1 MTMGVQV
8 QCVLGRQCL
17 VTTRALSAELPSAA
31 TLKHVGIAVELKR
44 SSQLKTV
51 QGLTSERGAE
61 MMLKSVYAMMA
72 GCFFTKP
79 NDVNS
84 PLDERTREKSRNVIS
99 VCICVTTRFLT
110 V

>member
-1 MTMGVQV
+1 
-8 QCVLGRQCL
+8 
-17 VTTRALSAELPSAA
+17 
-31 TLKHVGIAVELKR
+31 
-44 SSQLKTV
+44 
-51 QGLTSERGAE
+51 
-61 MMLKSVYAMMA
+61 MMLKRVYAMMA

-79 NDVNS
+79 KDVNS